1 MIRFNAPP
9 GWPTPPQN
17 WLPASTWRPAPGW
30 QPAPP
35 GWPYFLDELGRVTP
49 PPLGAWHPS
58 ATGAAVPGA
67 RVDSSVG
74 NHLAWALASGA
85 LLSPLLFWL
94 TYRFNSWLWSSEFQ
108 DLSWLIAEP
117 LFWTLTTGPSVAVGA
132 LTRRAGFAAATAG
145 LALVTTGVAAVA
157 LEGYDITTYLA
168 FIGLALVLAAAAAE
182 VIGVALRAARA
193 RSVGAWGTIGL
204 AVPAGIMLTGL
215 VKVSGIGPFSLLR
228 DTLIEKWPEVLG
240 GILLAAPVAYVLC
253 GLLPALVSAKPRP

>member
-1 MIRFNAPP
+1 MAVV
-9 GWPTPPQN
+9 
-17 WLPASTWRPAPGW
+17 
-30 QPAPP
+30 
-35 GWPYFLDELGRVTP
+35 ERVP
-49 PPLGAWHPS
+49 
-58 ATGAAVPGA
+58 
-67 RVDSSVG
+67 
-74 NHLAWALASGA
+74 
-85 LLSPLLFWL
+85 
-94 TYRFNSWLWSSEFQ
+94 

-228 DTLIEKWPEVLG
+228 DTLIEKWPGRSGWDPPRGSGGLCAVWAVTRPGLG
-240 GILLAAPVAYVLC
+240 EASSLARCRRHPKQPS
-253 GLLPALVSAKPRP
+253 GGTT